1 MAESNKQNPA
11 TQDVEDSIDYLN
23 LLVTSGLALSEMD
36 DSSELLSLMAQT
48 ALIMGNCEGCT
59 VYEADGTQLRFVLTR
74 NRVLES
80 RGVKAALKNY
90 TLPIDLKTAAGFAAS
105 SRKTLNIPDVYNLPS
120 ESPFSFNP
128 SFDIMTNYRS
138 RSMLVIPMCD
148 SRGNV
153 LGVLQLINHLT
164 GENFSGEVSQFPLK
178 IESYLRALA
187 SQCGVVL
194 RNLRMAEDLRQ
205 SRIETVKK
213 FVKASEYHD
222 TDTGGHI
229 ERMSR
234 YSVLLYRELGF
245 DESACE
251 VMRLAAMLHDVGK
264 ISTPDAVLK
273 KPGRL
278 TPDEFEIMK
287 LHTVKGYEV
296 LRGADSP
303 FLQMGAVIAYTHHE
317 KWDGGGYPRGLKG
330 KDIPPEGRV
339 VAIADVFDA
348 LCSRRVYKESWP
360 IDKVFDELRNCSGS
374 HFDPEIV
381 DIFFDNLDAILEI
394 KAQFPA
400 VDPPQATQPP
410 APAAQSAAPSTPAVT
425 AEKKDGEQSAPET
438 QTVLK
443 AS

>member
-1 MAESNKQNPA
+1 MSQNKQNQPNK
-11 TQDVEDSIDYLN
+11 DVEDSIDYLN
-23 LLVTSGLALSEMD
+23 LLVASGLALGEVAD
-36 DSSELLSLMAQT
+36 ADELLSMMAET
-48 ALIMGNCEGCT
+48 AMIMGNCEGCT
-59 VYEADGTQLRFVLTR
+59 VYEADEDLLRFKLTR
-74 NRVLES
+74 NRILES
-80 RGVKAALKNY
+80 RGVKGTLKNY
-90 TLPIDLKTAAGFAAS
+90 TLPIDLKTAAGFVATS
-105 SRKTLNIPDVYNLPS
+105 KKPLNIADVYNLPS

-128 SFDIMTNYRS
+128 SFDVMTNYRS
-138 RSMLVIPMCD
+138 RSMLVIPMSD

-164 GENFSGEVSQFPLK
+164 GENFSGEVTPFPQRVEAYLK
-178 IESYLRALA
+178 ALS

-194 RNLRMAEDLRQ
+194 RNMRMAEEIKK

-234 YSVLLYRELGF
+234 YSVLLYRQLGF
-245 DESACE
+245 DDSSSE
-251 VMRLAAMLHDVGK
+251 VMQLASMLHDVGK

-278 TPDEFEIMK
+278 TPEEFEIMK

-303 FLQMGAVIAYTHHE
+303 FLQMGATIAHTHHE
-317 KWDGGGYPRGLKG
+317 KWDGSGYPLGLKG
-330 KDIPPEGRV
+330 NAIPAEGRV
-339 VAIADVFDA
+339 VALADVFDA

-360 IDKVFDELRNCSGS
+360 IDKVFDELKNCSGS
-374 HFDPEIV
+374 HFDPQIV
-381 DIFFDNLDAILEI
+381 DIFFENLDEVLEI

-400 VDPPQATQPP
+400 DEPP
-410 APAAQSAAPSTPAVT
+410 ASAAPSA
-425 AEKKDGEQSAPET
+425 QSEIK
-438 QTVLK
+438 K